1 MATSAEMPL
10 WGGEIGE
17 QMTSKLFL
25 KRAEWCMGQMQR
37 KPEEYIASMHLFF
50 KDGSRAETWH
60 EELEESEKEK
70 GWAHYSKMLL
80 AEFPTRKIVAKTAAD
95 YIRDLHDMSLPM
107 EGLDVKNKET
117 NQWPHEKFAD
127 NLWEVAKAA
136 RVSDTASEIYS
147 VHKKLPKIL
156 QSMVS
161 ERATNWQTFVEE
173 LKAVEIKVIKEKLET
188 AKDIKGLKA
197 QQAVLQV
204 PDSPRTR
211 LANLLS
217 NMRITQST
225 GQPCYGNQGAGGN
238 RTPAA
243 DPFTSNAGGRGN
255 LFQNAQ
261 RQQQQQQVA
270 YQPQPQPLYQQPIR
284 RAQLTDA
291 QRETLKANVNR
302 YEQKPNTPEGNV
314 LWRQDLVAFTNQWS
328 RAPPNENMVWPIAPG
343 TQKPGMGE
351 CFICGGPS
359 HGRGIQCTSATTIG
373 EQERNYRRFVQG
385 AVGAFQ
391 RPAARVYAV
400 SMANDIDWM
409 LEGYS
414 GNGEGSTA

>member
-17 QMTSKLFL
+17 QMTLKLFL

-60 EELEESEKEK
+60 KELEESEKEK
-70 GWAHYSKMLL
+70 GWTHYSKLLL

-95 YIRDLHDMSLPM
+95 YIRDLHNMSLPM
-107 EGLDVKNKET
+107 EGLDVKNKEM
-117 NQWPHEKFAD
+117 NQWPHEKFAN
-127 NLWEVAKAA
+127 NLWKVAKAA
-136 RVSDTASEIYS
+136 RVSETASKIYS
-147 VHKKLPKIL
+147 VHKKLLKIL

-161 ERATNWQTFVEE
+161 KQATNWKMFVEE

-188 AKDIKGLKA
+188 VKDIEGLKA

-211 LANLLS
+211 LANSLS

-225 GQPCYGNQGAGGN
+225 NQPHYGNQGAGGN

-243 DPFTSNAGGRGN
+243 DPFMLNASGRGN

-261 RQQQQQQVA
+261 CQQ
-270 YQPQPQPLYQQPIR
+270 QPQPLYQQPVCR
-284 RAQLTDA
+284 MQLTDA
-291 QRETLKANVNR
+291 QREMLKANVNR
-302 YEQKPNTPEGNV
+302 YEQKLNTPEGNV
-314 LWRQDLVAFTNQWS
+314 LWRQDLITFTNQWS
-328 RAPPNENMVWPIAPG
+328 RAPPNKNMVWPIAPG

-359 HGRGIQCTSATTIG
+359 HGRGVQCMSTTTIG

-385 AVGAFQ
+385 VVGVFQ

-400 SMANDIDWM
+400 TMANDIDWM

-414 GNGEGSTA
+414 GNGEGLTA